1 MLSIP
6 KDQTLVKN
14 TLVWNGLAERIAF
27 GTAPCLSKNL
37 INLKAALIKP
47 FGTILKAF
55 ANASVLLDVL

>member
-1 MLSIP
+1 M
-6 KDQTLVKN
+6 
-14 TLVWNGLAERIAF
+14 IAF